1 MSCERSYG
9 QFLAAACAPSS
20 PLSQTLGAGDPLV
33 TRSVLEEVFSIVQE
47 RAAQALTQRQA
58 PGERLQKPIHQLQQR
73 GADAAA
79 RDDCARLFRQIAAD
93 TALWEAMRPLAERSP
108 DDREALGRVVNITC
122 GAPYKITCGAPYKL
136 VQLKIDQAKQ
146 GGGPS

>member
-1 MSCERSYG
+1 MSCETSYAR
-9 QFLAAACAPSS
+9 FLASACTPDS
-20 PLSQTLGAGDPLV
+20 PLTQNLGGCDPLV
-33 TRSVLEEVFSIVQE
+33 ARRVLEEVFSIVQE
-47 RAAQALTQRQA
+47 RAAQALTQRQVLS
-58 PGERLQKPIHQLQQR
+58 GRLQKPIHQLQQR

>member
-1 MSCERSYG
+1 MSCETSYG
-9 QFLAAACAPSS
+9 RFLAAACMPNS
-20 PLSQTLGAGDPLV
+20 PLSQTLGGGDPLV

-79 RDDCARLFRQIAAD
+79 RDDCARLFRQIAAAGITPPAHGD
-93 TALWEAMRPLAERSP
+93 PIDGKTFALPKPAAIHGYAEVQRAIDAAERGELTPLA
-108 DDREALGRVVNITC
+108 
-122 GAPYKITCGAPYKL
+122 
-136 VQLKIDQAKQ
+136 
-146 GGGPS
+146 

>member
-47 RAAQALTQRQA
+47 RAAQALTQRQVLS
-58 PGERLQKPIHQLQQR
+58 GRLQKPIHQLQQR

-122 GAPYKITCGAPYKL
+122 GAPYKL